1 MGMICYNNVL
11 KCANVDMRMYIF
23 QNSYVTNILE
33 KYNML
38 QLLISTNSWIDFQ
51 GFCPQ
56 FIGSWHIIL

>member
-11 KCANVDMRMYIF
+11 NCANVDMRMYIF

-38 QLLISTNSWIDFQ
+38 QLLISTNIWIDFQ
-51 GFCPQ
+51 SLCPQ